1 MDGSAHASQGSCRKT
16 ASRTSASLPTVRT
29 PKCRTHPALTRS
41 PRKRASNA
49 GRPAR
54 SSKRRHPKV
63 SETAVLFEHRR
74 RHRCRK
80 KDAGPSP
87 RARSAQSEIHNRPGT
102 DSFLPKQTS
111 TLLQQPDRFVFR
123 SPTRPLTTTRGRRFP
138 ALPPLVR
145 IDALVVKRRPH
156 RRLRPTQLS
165 GWTRPPDWNRPMRRE
180 GRRHPVA
187 TPGVHPIIRSCP
199 QLRFSI
205 TVILAQR
212 LLLVK
217 HHQQERTS

>member
-16 ASRTSASLPTVRT
+16 ACRTSASQPAVRT
-29 PKCRTHPALTRS
+29 PVCRTHPALTRS

-54 SSKRRHPKV
+54 SSMRRHPKA
-63 SETAVLFEHRR
+63 SETAVLFEHRQ

-87 RARSAQSEIHNRPGT
+87 RARSAQSEIHKRPGT

-123 SPTRPLTTTRGRRFP
+123 SPTRPLAAARGRRFP
-138 ALPPLVR
+138 ALPPIVR
-145 IDALVVKRRPH
+145 IDAPVVKRRPR
-156 RRLRPTQLS
+156 RRLRPTQLA
-165 GWTRPPDWNRPMRRE
+165 GWARPPDGSRPTRQKSRR
-180 GRRHPVA
+180 RPVA
-187 TPGVHPIIRSCP
+187 TPGVHPIIRACP